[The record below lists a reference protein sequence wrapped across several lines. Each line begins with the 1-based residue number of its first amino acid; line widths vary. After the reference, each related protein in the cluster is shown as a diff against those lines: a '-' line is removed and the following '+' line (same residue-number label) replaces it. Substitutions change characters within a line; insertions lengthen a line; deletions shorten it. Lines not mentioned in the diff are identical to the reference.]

1 MPSKNV
7 KTLKGM
13 GLFNK
18 GLLKLVAV
26 AVVIGCGILL
36 YTTERDCRAKEKEMV
51 AIQAKIDSHE
61 EENAELQIVLDSD
74 DMSEYMERVALEER
88 GYAYPGERRF
98 YDTSRD

>member
-1 MPSKNV
+1 MPGKKV
-7 KTLKGM
+7 RKLKGI

-18 GLLKLVAV
+18 SLLKLVAV
-26 AVVIGCGILL
+26 AVMVGCGVLL

-51 AIQAKIDSHE
+51 RIQAKIDSYE